1 MRATIVGVD
10 DLVAVAIR
18 LVSAHPAVTGAEFAG
33 SRSRGEHH
41 ELSDW
46 DVAVQTSD
54 FAAVARDMHALVAPL
69 EPIGEQWEPVGH
81 FPVYQVMLRGPT
93 KLEYLF
99 LDESQDA
106 MPALAPGPDTLAAIN
121 THFWDWI
128 WWLITK
134 DAAGRGDLVAEHM
147 PQMHAHLLRPL
158 GDRGGA
164 GRHRRGDRRL
174 RRAARRPRARVRR
187 LGAARARGRDP
198 RLQRAVVEVDD
209 AVVVAS
215 MRLERELAGRVRR

>member
-1 MRATIVGVD
+1 MRPSTAQRYSNYHRAVD
-10 DLVAVAIR
+10 DLVAVARR
-18 LVSAHPAVTGAEFAG
+18 LVTAHPAVTAAEFAG

-69 EPIGEQWEPVGH
+69 EPIGEQWEPMGH

-99 LDESQDA
+99 LDESQEA
-106 MPALAPGPDTLAAIN
+106 MPPLVPGPDTLAAIN
-121 THFWDWI
+121 NHFWDWI
-128 WWLITK
+128 WWLISK

-147 PQMHAHLLRPL
+147 PQLHAHLLRPL
-158 GDRGGA
+158 GVAEVPDGIDA
-164 GRHRRGDRRL
+164 
-174 RRAARRPRARVRR
+174 AIAAFVARR
-187 LGAARARGRDP
+187 
-198 RLQRAVVEVDD
+198 D
-209 AVVVAS
+209 A
-215 MRLERELAGRVRR
+215 LEREYGITVPRALEDEIRAYSGR

>member
-1 MRATIVGVD
+1 MRPITGQRYSNYHRAVD
-10 DLVAVAIR
+10 DLVAVARR
-18 LVSAHPAVTGAEFAG
+18 LVTAHPAVTAAEFAG

-69 EPIGEQWEPVGH
+69 EPLGEQREPMGH
-81 FPVYQVMLRGPT
+81 LPVYQVMLRGPT

-99 LDESQDA
+99 LDESQEA
-106 MPALAPGPDTLAAIN
+106 MPAPQPGPDTLGAIN

-134 DAAGRGDLVAEHM
+134 DAAGRHDLVAEHM
-147 PQMHAHLLRPL
+147 PQLHAHLLSPL
-158 GDRGGA
+158 GVESVPA
-164 GRHRRGDRRL
+164 GIDE
-174 RRAARRPRARVRR
+174 AIAAFVARRDALERDYGVSVPRA
-187 LGAARARGRDP
+187 LEEEIRAYSGR
-198 RLQRAVVEVDD
+198 
-209 AVVVAS
+209 
-215 MRLERELAGRVRR
+215 

>member
-1 MRATIVGVD
+1 VD
-10 DLVAVAIR
+10 DLVAVARR
-18 LVSAHPAVTGAEFAG
+18 LVTAHPAVTAAEFAG

-69 EPIGEQWEPVGH
+69 EPIGEQWEPMGH

-99 LDESQDA
+99 LEESQEA
-106 MPALAPGPDTLAAIN
+106 MPPLVPRPDTLAAIN
-121 THFWDWI
+121 NHFWDWI
-128 WWLITK
+128 WWLISK

-147 PQMHAHLLRPL
+147 PQLHAHLLRPL
-158 GDRGGA
+158 GVAAVPDGIDA
-164 GRHRRGDRRL
+164 
-174 RRAARRPRARVRR
+174 AIAAFVARR
-187 LGAARARGRDP
+187 
-198 RLQRAVVEVDD
+198 D
-209 AVVVAS
+209 A
-215 MRLERELAGRVRR
+215 LEREYGITVPRALEDEIRAYSGR

>member
-1 MRATIVGVD
+1 MD

-18 LVSAHPAVTGAEFAG
+18 LVTAHPAVTGAEFAG

-54 FAAVARDMHALVAPL
+54 FAAVAGAMPALVAPL
-69 EPIGEQWEPVGH
+69 EPIGEQWEPMGH

-99 LDESQDA
+99 LDETQEA
-106 MPALAPGPDTLAAIN
+106 APTPTPGPDTLAAIN
-121 THFWDWI
+121 THFWDWT

-134 DAAGRGDLVAEHM
+134 EAAGRDDLVAEHM
-147 PQMHAHLLRPL
+147 PQLHAHLLRPL
-158 GDRGGA
+158 GIADVPA
-164 GRHRRGDRRL
+164 GID
-174 RRAARRPRARVRR
+174 AAIAAFVARR
-187 LGAARARGRDP
+187 
-198 RLQRAVVEVDD
+198 D
-209 AVVVAS
+209 A
-215 MRLERELAGRVRR
+215 LEREYGISVPRPLEDEIQAGYRRVRGA

>member
-1 MRATIVGVD
+1 VD
-10 DLVAVAIR
+10 DLVAVASR
-18 LVSAHPAVTGAEFAG
+18 LVTAHPAVTGAEFAG

-69 EPIGEQWEPVGH
+69 EPLGEQREPMGH
-81 FPVYQVMLRGPT
+81 LPVYQVMPRGPT

-99 LDESQDA
+99 LDESQEA
-106 MPALAPGPDTLAAIN
+106 MPAPQPGPDTLGAIN

-134 DAAGRGDLVAEHM
+134 DAAGRHDLMAEHT
-147 PQMHAHLLRPL
+147 PPLHAHLLSPL
-158 GDRGGA
+158 GVESVPA
-164 GRHRRGDRRL
+164 GIDE
-174 RRAARRPRARVRR
+174 AIAAFVARRDALERDYGVSVPRA
-187 LGAARARGRDP
+187 LEEEIRAYSGR
-198 RLQRAVVEVDD
+198 
-209 AVVVAS
+209 
-215 MRLERELAGRVRR
+215 

>member
-1 MRATIVGVD
+1 VD
-10 DLVAVAIR
+10 DLVAVARR
-18 LVSAHPAVTGAEFAG
+18 LVAAHPAVTGVEFAG

-46 DVAVQTSD
+46 DIAVETSD
-54 FAAVARDMHALVAPL
+54 FPPVARDMPALVAPL
-69 EPIGEQWEPVGH
+69 EPLGEQWEPMGH

-106 MPALAPGPDTLAAIN
+106 APAPEPGPDTLGAIN

-134 DAAGRGDLVAEHM
+134 DAAGRHDLVAEHM
-147 PQMHAHLLRPL
+147 PQLHAHLLRPL
-158 GDRGGA
+158 GIAAVPDGIDA
-164 GRHRRGDRRL
+164 
-174 RRAARRPRARVRR
+174 AITSFVARR
-187 LGAARARGRDP
+187 
-198 RLQRAVVEVDD
+198 D
-209 AVVVAS
+209 A
-215 MRLERELAGRVRR
+215 LEREYGISVPRALEDEVLAGKRRVRSSYE

>member
-1 MRATIVGVD
+1 LTVRATIVGVD
-10 DLVAVAIR
+10 DLVATACR
-18 LVSAHPAVTGAEFAG
+18 LVAAHPAVTSAEFAG

-54 FAAVARDMHALVAPL
+54 FAAVARDMRSLVAPL
-69 EPIGEQWEPVGH
+69 EPIGEQWEPMGH

-134 DAAGRGDLVAEHM
+134 DAAGRSDLVAEHM
-147 PQMHAHLLRPL
+147 PQLHAHLLRPL
-158 GDRGGA
+158 AIDAVPEGIDDA
-164 GRHRRGDRRL
+164 I
-174 RRAARRPRARVRR
+174 AAFVARRDALERAYGVSVPRALEDEVLAGNRRVR
-187 LGAARARGRDP
+187 G
-198 RLQRAVVEVDD
+198 
-209 AVVVAS
+209 
-215 MRLERELAGRVRR
+215 